1 MIGSIVL
8 STHQGLSY
16 LAKSFY
22 DAGIIDLVSIHH
34 HTSRANHY
42 FWYKDRVSP
51 ETLLE
56 KCDTLLFFETSF
68 SAQILVEAKKRKIK
82 TILLVMYEGSPVSI
96 IKMVDEVW
104 SPSLLDQ
111 KYYPNSKLVQI
122 PVDVKWRLRTFAK
135 TFVFSN
141 GNGGLAGRNGLHE
154 LLQAIPLV
162 KSPAKFI
169 IRSQVP
175 IKIHYEDPRIDLR
188 IGTFEDIWE
197 EGDVF
202 VFPESFNGLSLV
214 LQEALASGM
223 LVMATDRF
231 PNNTYLPKEPLIPVK
246 KYRKEHLAVE
256 FDFAEVDPKDIATT
270 IDFWYNQP
278 IGKYSLLGKEYNEA
292 NSWKAQKEKLKM
304 LLSR

>member
-1 MIGSIVL
+1 MTGSIVL

-42 FWYKDRVSP
+42 EWYKDRVSP

-68 SAQILVEAKKRKIK
+68 SSQILVEAKKRKIK
-82 TILLVMYEGSPVSI
+82 TILLVMYESSPSSI
-96 IKMVDEVW
+96 VKMVDEVW

-111 KYYPNSKLVQI
+111 KYYPKSKLVQI
-122 PVDVKWRLRTFAK
+122 PVGVKWKLRTFAK

-188 IGTFEDIWE
+188 IGTFDEIWE

-202 VFPESFNGLSLV
+202 VFPEAFNGLSLPI
-214 LQEALASGM
+214 QESFASGM
-223 LVMATDRF
+223 LVMASARF
-231 PNNTYLPKEPLIPVK
+231 PNTEYLPPEPLIKVK
-246 KYRKEHLAVE
+246 GYKKENLAVE
-256 FDFAEVDPKDIATT
+256 FQSAIIEPKDIADK
-270 IDFWYNQP
+270 IDEFYGKD
-278 IGKYSLLGKEYNEA
+278 ITKYSLLGKEYNEA
-292 NSWKAQKEKLKM
+292 NSWKAQKEKYKE
-304 LLSR
+304 LLA